1 MPAKLIYQFYQHT
14 KWCLLLLLITSLQA
28 TAQLPPTEQFDIYRK
43 EAIQEK
49 IFLHTDKD
57 FYLAGEICWFKLYD
71 VDASF
76 HRPLD
81 LSKLAYVEI
90 LDKNN
95 KQVLQAK
102 IALKNGDGNGSL
114 YLPPSLESGQY
125 RLRSYTNW
133 MKNFSANYF
142 FEKNITIIN
151 SRKVYEADTTK
162 KKEDYS
168 IQFFPEGGNLVN
180 GLQSKIAFR
189 MVDQDGKGVPCEG
202 IVVDQKQDTLVKF
215 STLKFGIGSFDF
227 TPATGNTYSSV
238 ISLPNG
244 KKIIQALPVPYA
256 NGYVMH
262 LGPSGSN
269 EIKITVA
276 SAGASSAVYLFAH
289 TRNSIKATMRAD
301 MQNGMAT
308 FTIDKNKLGD
318 GISHFTLFNENR
330 QPVCERLYFKY
341 PTAPLALTIQPSA
354 RSYELRNKINIQV
367 NAADNNGKPLAAD
380 MSMAVYRLDGL
391 QGIDDM
397 DISNYLW
404 LSSDLAGTVESP
416 SSYFTNI
423 NEATIEAMDNL
434 MLTHG
439 WRRFKW
445 EDILA
450 GKKPAFEFA
459 PEFVGHFVTG
469 RISKTGTA
477 IPGREISAY
486 LSIPGT
492 KTQFHNT
499 VSDANGGLKF
509 EIKDFYNDGEIIVQA
524 NNTKDSGYT
533 IDIAS
538 PFSEAYSGKI
548 LAPFRLPA
556 ENITA
561 LAERNLSMQVENAYN
576 SLQQKQFRAPAMD
589 TSAFYLKPDVSYL
602 LDNYVRFTTLE
613 EVLREYVKPVNV
625 KRKNGVFYFPVYDEN
640 QKDFFD
646 ADPLLLLDGVPVF
659 DKNKFM
665 NYDPL
670 QVRKLEVVSRMY
682 YLGDMFYPGIV
693 NFITYNGN
701 LAGFEFDPHTTI
713 LDYDGLQLQREFYSP
728 VYDTKQQADSKLPDF
743 RNLLYWSPNIKTT
756 ASGKQDI
763 SFYSSDLPGK
773 YAVVLQGITADGKT
787 GTAVMQLE
795 IKEPASVT
803 NK

>member
-1 MPAKLIYQFYQHT
+1 MSAMFRYRVLKKAKV
-14 KWCLLLLLITSLQA
+14 LLLALALSASQLH
-28 TAQLPPTEQFDIYRK
+28 AQLPPAEQFDVYRK
-43 EAIQEK
+43 EAVQEK

-114 YLPPSLESGQY
+114 YLPPSLESGKY

-151 SRKVYEADTTK
+151 SRKVYEADTAK
-162 KKEDYS
+162 KKEEYS

-180 GLQSKIAFR
+180 GIQSKIAFR
-189 MVDQDGKGVPCEG
+189 IVDQDGKGVPCEG
-202 IVVDQKQDTLVKF
+202 IVVDQKQDTLMKF

-227 TPATGNTYSSV
+227 TPAAGNTYTSL

-244 KKIIQALPVPYA
+244 KKILQALPVAYA

-262 LGPSGSN
+262 LQPSGSN
-269 EIKITVA
+269 EIKISVT

-289 TRNSIKATMRAD
+289 TRNSIRATMRAE

-308 FTIDKNKLGD
+308 FIIDKNKLGD

-341 PTAPLALTIQPSA
+341 PSASLELTIHPA
-354 RSYELRNKINIQV
+354 ANSYELRNKINLQV
-367 NAADNNGKPLAAD
+367 SAADNNGKPLGAN

-397 DISNYLW
+397 DINNYLW

-416 SSYFTNI
+416 SFYFTNI

-445 EDILA
+445 EDILG
-450 GKKPAFEFA
+450 GKKPVFEFS

-469 RISKTGTA
+469 RITKTGTA
-477 IPGREISAY
+477 IPGREIGAY

-499 VSDANGGLKF
+499 VSDANGRVKF

-524 NNTKDSGYT
+524 NNMKDSGYS
-533 IDIAS
+533 IDIAN
-538 PFSEAYSGKI
+538 PFSGAYSEKI
-548 LAPFRLPA
+548 LTPFRLPA

-576 SLQQKQFRAPAMD
+576 SLQQKQFGAPAID
-589 TSAFYLKPDVSYL
+589 TSTFYLKPDVSYL

-756 ASGKQDI
+756 TSGKQDI

-787 GTAVMQLE
+787 GATTMQFE
-795 IKEPASVT
+795 IKEPVT
-803 NK
+803 VTHK